1 MSTQSR
7 RRTAAAAVAA
17 AAIAGALSAPSAL
30 AQPAAPT
37 QPVQPTPAQTAPS
50 GQASGQA
57 DAPRR
62 VNVDQLLMKISQE
75 YQSGSSGGQVSKLID
90 QAMTLRMRGFRPSMA
105 NGQALAA
112 ALDKRPNQTPL
123 IEALKATVAYQR
135 KLQMQ
140 TANAPA
146 QQPGPQGPVGPQTP
160 GAPAAP
166 GWVPDSPMQQD
177 SQIFPM
183 PGRS

>member
-1 MSTQSR
+1 MSSQSR
-7 RRTAAAAVAA
+7 RRVAA
-17 AAIAGALSAPSAL
+17 AAAAAAAFAGVLSAPTAL
-30 AQPAAPT
+30 AQPAPPT
-37 QPVQPTPAQTAPS
+37 QPAQPTPSAQ
-50 GQASGQA
+50 Q

-62 VNVDQLLMKISQE
+62 VNADQLLMTISQE
-75 YQSGSSGGQVSKLID
+75 YQSGSGGGQVSKLID

-105 NGQALAA
+105 NAQALAS

-123 IEALKATVAYQR
+123 IEALRATIAYQR

-140 TANAPA
+140 SANVPA

-160 GAPAAP
+160 GQPGQP

-177 SQIFPM
+177 TPVFPM
-183 PGRS
+183 PGR

>member
-30 AQPAAPT
+30 AQPAAPA
-37 QPVQPTPAQTAPS
+37 QPTQPTPAQTTPS
-50 GQASGQA
+50 GTD

-112 ALDKRPNQTPL
+112 ALEKRPNQTPL

-140 TANAPA
+140 TANVPA